1 MIDPDDVLDR
11 MLRQS
16 TNNEFDNET
25 NDEMWMRE
33 LQDLSNQLKK
43 SKKNVAEAWKAK
55 TIRLEK
61 LEKNRKL
68 QIAKELPGA
77 GAHTLPAMVTDSNL
91 WFQHGAEKKRRH
103 RLVTIKSSFDQ
114 FPAMRKHLFKQH
126 RGSKKTKMTAKEATK
141 KTEIWETNRLRRQL
155 KRAARN
161 ILECCDCSYVEA
173 TNKTKLDIEITRSTM
188 ATKILLNRLVP
199 KTATSKSTST
209 EKEETVRNND
219 SEIFRRYNSSKFELE
234 SDPYNPNHF
243 LGDDE
248 SSDDDNDDDD
258 DDGGGREMLK
268 FLKEKASFHEQ
279 ETLRYARGGG
289 Q

>member
-61 LEKNRKL
+61 LDKKRKL
-68 QIAKELPGA
+68 QLAKELPGA

-234 SDPYNPNHF
+234 SDPFNPNHF